1 MANGFLTPFLSGAL
15 GEYTRQEER
24 NDEIISK
31 IIDSVASK
39 VLNEEI
45 PAEEQLIQDS
55 LRYKKEY
62 EANYG
67 PDVAQVLDAANV
79 FGNPTDVGVENA
91 LQRFFGTKDY
101 SLNNF
106 KSKVEGYKKDNPD
119 NFDTL
124 VGSTFTD
131 QRTAKLDDRKE
142 FINTKFSDIPSIRD
156 LIVSPQRKEMTG
168 MTGLM
173 FGDRVDKMEV
183 PGATSRLYEAT
194 KPDSGM
200 TVSPL
205 AIKSE
210 LGIDVPSNV
219 QEFMTPD
226 LFTKLSK
233 QAYDRFDKDI
243 KDQNVKR
250 TLNTNLGVQK
260 PDPNLRKTDP
270 ELYNKQ
276 KEAHDNFMKKPASE
290 RENLY
295 REQFTKDYITKQ
307 ISQMAE
313 RGVPGAAAYQND
325 QLARGI
331 AQGALTRIS
340 QLQDLEN
347 QPPSQPGESYN
358 ADEDIEKI
366 KESARERIT
375 SLGLNPED
383 YGI

>member
-15 GEYTRQEER
+15 GEYSRQEER

-106 KSKVEGYKKDNPD
+106 KTKVEGYKKDNPD

-219 QEFMTPD
+219 QEFMTPKLFKD
-226 LFTKLSK
+226 LTS
-233 QAYDRFDKDI
+233 AGETRFDKDY
-243 KDQNVKR
+243 KSATVKR
-250 TLNTNLGVQK
+250 TIEGKFGVPK
-260 PDPNLRKTDP
+260 PDESIRKSQP
-270 ELYNKQ
+270 EIYAQQ
-276 KEAHDNFMKKPASE
+276 KKAYEDFQKLPSGDKENIY
-290 RENLY
+290 REN
-295 REQFTKDYITKQ
+295 FVKDYITKQ
-307 ISQMAE
+307 IQGMVE
-313 RGVPGAAAYQND
+313 RGVPGAASYQNN
-325 QLARGI
+325 QLASGI
-331 AQGALTRIS
+331 AQGALIRIS
-340 QLQDLEN
+340 QLQELEK

-366 KESARERIT
+366 KESARQRIT
-375 SLGLNPED
+375 DLGLNPED